1 MILTVQKE
9 NKIYKSNSVSESF
22 KIFVV
27 NKSKEIKIKNLKES
41 DKLLGGFSVIDI
53 EKSLVENKKQ
63 ESIYFVSL
71 QDLVNELNVLFPEV
85 DWDFEN
91 ERALELLKKYNVCFI
106 DVKYS
111 GLTIETKLGTKQF
124 FYGESMV
131 QDHIA
136 LDIPEVCYDELLELQ
151 TKLK

>member
-1 MILTVQKE
+1 MVLIVQKE
-9 NKIYKSNSVSESF
+9 NKIYRSNSVPDSF
-22 KIFVV
+22 KVFVV
-27 NKSKEIKIKNLKES
+27 NKAKEIKIKHLKES

-63 ESIYFVSL
+63 KNIYFVSL
-71 QDLVNELNVLFPEV
+71 QDLVNELNDLFPEA

-91 ERALELLKKYNVCFI
+91 KKALELLKKYNVRFI
-106 DVKYS
+106 DVNYS

-136 LDIPEVCYDELLELQ
+136 LDISEVCYDELFELQ